1 MSINSNIRKH
11 LLRRISENTIE
22 EMIHAEQMDIWV
34 CSFGGT
40 ASNTLSNYLESKGFN
55 TRTATWK
62 KYLCHYPNP
71 LEFDSMPNLKAI
83 YIFDNPLRA
92 LASQKRRGW
101 RWYYTNYLKL
111 KNSKLG
117 LYSDQKM
124 LSVMVRQFE
133 AWNSFN
139 SKSLPIC
146 SIPFDQLFDA
156 SNKKLS
162 NFLGIDCSDFPPI
175 VERSS
180 TKLNMHLPKNLKASV
195 DDIISLL

>member
-1 MSINSNIRKH
+1 M
-11 LLRRISENTIE
+11 LFRRDSLKYIVELFGIKRIQHEDRYMEEISL
-22 EMIHAEQMDIWV
+22 
-34 CSFGGT
+34 S
-40 ASNTLSNYLESKGFN
+40 LSN
-55 TRTATWK
+55 
-62 KYLCHYPNP
+62 PV
-71 LEFDSMPNLKAI
+71 EFDSMPNLKAI

-124 LSVMVRQFE
+124 LSAMVRQFE

-146 SIPFDQLFDA
+146 SITFDQLFDA

-162 NFLGIDCSDFPPI
+162 NFIGIDCSDFPPI

-180 TKLNMHLPKNLKASV
+180 TKINMHLPKNLKASV